1 MLNWYGDLTKPE
13 KRTYWACFAGW
24 GLDAMDTQMYALAI
38 PTLIALWSMTRG
50 QAGILGTTVL
60 IMASLGG
67 WIAGILADRYGR
79 VRILQITILW
89 FSAFTLLSAF
99 TNSFWQLMFTRGLQ
113 GLGFGGEW
121 AVGAVLISET
131 IRAEVRGRAVGS
143 LQAGWAIGYGV
154 AVLLSTM
161 LFSTLAPSFAWRVL
175 FAIGLFPTLLVLWM
189 RRHIEEAPVF
199 AQNRRD
205 HANDPPGIWA
215 VFDRPIRATTF
226 KTILLT
232 FGIYG
237 GNYVMITWLPAYLK
251 LVLHLS
257 ITHIGGYLAINI
269 LGSFAGAFLNGWMA
283 DRYGRR
289 TTFVAIAC
297 LQVIA
302 VAIYTLAPI
311 TLPATLVLGFVLGTL
326 QSGTAAGT
334 GAYIA
339 ELFPTRIR
347 GSAQGLCGNAGRAM
361 GAIMPAMVGLL
372 SANMGLG
379 AAMGICACISYLLVV
394 TAALLLPETRGR
406 NLSQVTE
413 ANDIADAA
421 KRHLGGRVDS
431 LSTGTP
437 ATQSDRVASY
447 TTKP

>member
-1 MLNWYGDLTKPE
+1 MFKWYTELNQAE
-13 KRTYWACFAGW
+13 KRTYWACFSGW

-50 QAGILGTTVL
+50 QAGVLGTTVL

-79 VRILQITILW
+79 VRVLQITIVW

-99 TNSFWQLMFTRGLQ
+99 TNSFGQLMITRGLQ

-131 IRAEVRGRAVGS
+131 IRPQVRGRAVGS

-154 AVLLSTM
+154 AVLLSTL
-161 LFSTLAPSFAWRVL
+161 LFSTLEPALAWRVL
-175 FAIGLFPTLLVLWM
+175 FAVGLLPTLLVLWI
-189 RRHIEEAPVF
+189 RRSIKEAPVF
-199 AQNRRD
+199 AQIRKDNAADR
-205 HANDPPGIWA
+205 PSIWA
-215 VFDRPIRATTF
+215 VFDKPTRMTTF
-226 KTILLT
+226 KAILLT

-237 GNYVMITWLPAYLK
+237 GNYTMITWLPAYLK
-251 LVLHLS
+251 LALHLS
-257 ITHIGGYLAINI
+257 IANVGGYLAINI

-283 DRYGRR
+283 DRFGRR
-289 TTFVAIAC
+289 KTFIVIAC
-297 LQVIA
+297 LQAIA
-302 VAIYTLAPI
+302 VATYTLAPI
-311 TLPATLVLGFVLGTL
+311 TLPVTLVLGFVLGTL

-347 GSAQGLCGNAGRAM
+347 ASAQGLCGNAGRAI
-361 GAIMPAMVGLL
+361 GAIMPTMVGVL
-372 SANMGLG
+372 SAKLQLG

-394 TAALLLPETRGR
+394 TAAVLLPETRGR
-406 NLSQVTE
+406 DLSHVAQNGEEMPASAPAHNVHDGGATLQE
-413 ANDIADAA
+413 ARA
-421 KRHLGGRVDS
+421 
-431 LSTGTP
+431 P
-437 ATQSDRVASY
+437 SDVR
-447 TTKP
+447 

>member
-1 MLNWYGDLTKPE
+1 MFKWYTELTQPE
-13 KRTYWACFAGW
+13 KRTYWACFSGW

-38 PTLIALWSMTRG
+38 PTLIALWGMTCG
-50 QAGILGTTVL
+50 EAGLLGTTVL

-99 TNSFWQLMFTRGLQ
+99 THSFWQLMFTRGLQ

-131 IRAEVRGRAVGS
+131 IRPQVRGRAVGS
-143 LQAGWAIGYGV
+143 LQAGWAVGYGV
-154 AVLLSTM
+154 AVLLST
-161 LFSTLAPSFAWRVL
+161 LIFNTLEPALAWRVL
-175 FAIGLFPTLLVLWM
+175 FAIGLLPTLLVLWI

-199 AQNRRD
+199 AQTRAASAAR
-205 HANDPPGIWA
+205 PGIWA
-215 VFDRPIRATTF
+215 VFARPLRATTL
-226 KTILLT
+226 KAILLT

-257 ITHIGGYLAINI
+257 ITNVGGYLAINI

-283 DRYGRR
+283 DRFGRR
-289 TTFVAIAC
+289 RTFIVIAC
-297 LQVIA
+297 LQAVA
-302 VAIYTLAPI
+302 VAIYTLTPI
-311 TLPATLVLGFVLGTL
+311 TLPVTLVLGFVLGTL

-334 GAYIA
+334 GAYLA

-347 GSAQGLCGNAGRAM
+347 ASAQGLCGNAGRAV
-361 GAIMPAMVGLL
+361 GAIMPTLVGVLG
-372 SANMGLG
+372 ARVELG
-379 AAMGICACISYLLVV
+379 AAMGLCACASYLLVV

-406 NLSQVTE
+406 NLSQVDGDSDVAAAAAAE
-413 ANDIADAA
+413 AEAGEAPMRSVPVHGDA
-421 KRHLGGRVDS
+421 R
-431 LSTGTP
+431 
-437 ATQSDRVASY
+437 
-447 TTKP
+447 

>member
-1 MLNWYGDLTKPE
+1 MFKWYTELSKPE
-13 KRTYWACFAGW
+13 KRTYWACFSGW

-38 PTLIALWSMTRG
+38 PTLIALWGMTRG
-50 QAGILGTTVL
+50 EAGILGTTVL

-79 VRILQITILW
+79 VRVLQITILW
-89 FSAFTLLSAF
+89 FSAFTLLSAL
-99 TNSFWQLMFTRGLQ
+99 TNSFWQLMITRGLQ

-131 IRAEVRGRAVGS
+131 IRPQVRGRAVGS

-154 AVLLSTM
+154 AVLLSTV
-161 LFSTLAPSFAWRVL
+161 LFSSLAPGLAWRVL
-175 FAIGLFPTLLVLWM
+175 FAVGILPTLLVLWI
-189 RRHIEEAPVF
+189 RRNIEEAPLF
-199 AQNRRD
+199 AQNRRA
-205 HANDPPGIWA
+205 HAADRPGIWA
-215 VFDRPIRATTF
+215 VFERPVRATTC
-226 KTILLT
+226 KAILLT

-257 ITHIGGYLAINI
+257 IANVGGYLAINI

-283 DRYGRR
+283 DRFGRR
-289 TTFVAIAC
+289 RTFVVIAC
-297 LQVIA
+297 LQAIA
-302 VAIYTLAPI
+302 VATYTLAPI
-311 TLPATLVLGFVLGTL
+311 TLPVTLVLGFVLGTL

-347 GSAQGLCGNAGRAM
+347 GSAQGLCGNAGRAI
-361 GAIMPAMVGLL
+361 GAIMPAMVGVL
-372 SANMGLG
+372 SAKLELG
-379 AAMGICACISYLLVV
+379 AAMGLCACAAYLLVV

-406 NLSQVTE
+406 DLAQVAE
-413 ANDIADAA
+413 
-421 KRHLGGRVDS
+421 RVS
-431 LSTGTP
+431 
-437 ATQSDRVASY
+437 AE
-447 TTKP
+447 

>member
-1 MLNWYGDLTKPE
+1 MFKWYTELTQPE
-13 KRTYWACFAGW
+13 KRTYWACFSGW

-38 PTLIALWSMTRG
+38 PTLIALWGMTRG
-50 QAGILGTTVL
+50 EAGLLGTTVL

-99 TNSFWQLMFTRGLQ
+99 THSFWQLMFTRGLQ

-131 IRAEVRGRAVGS
+131 IRPQVRGRAVGS
-143 LQAGWAIGYGV
+143 LQAGWAVGYGV
-154 AVLLSTM
+154 AVLLST
-161 LFSTLAPSFAWRVL
+161 LIFNTLEPALAWRVL
-175 FAIGLFPTLLVLWM
+175 FAIGLLPTLLVLWI

-199 AQNRRD
+199 AQTRAASAADR
-205 HANDPPGIWA
+205 PGIWA
-215 VFDRPIRATTF
+215 VFARPLRATTL
-226 KTILLT
+226 KAILLT

-257 ITHIGGYLAINI
+257 ITNVGGYLAINI

-283 DRYGRR
+283 DRFGRR
-289 TTFVAIAC
+289 RTFIVIAC
-297 LQVIA
+297 LQAVA
-302 VAIYTLAPI
+302 VAIYTLTPI
-311 TLPATLVLGFVLGTL
+311 TLPVTLVLGFVLGTL

-334 GAYIA
+334 GAYLA

-347 GSAQGLCGNAGRAM
+347 ASAQGLCGNAGRAV
-361 GAIMPAMVGLL
+361 GAIMPTLVGVVG
-372 SANMGLG
+372 ARVELG
-379 AAMGICACISYLLVV
+379 AAMGLCACASYLLVV

-406 NLSQVTE
+406 NLSQVDGDSDVAAAAE
-413 ANDIADAA
+413 AGEAPMRSVPVHGDV
-421 KRHLGGRVDS
+421 R
-431 LSTGTP
+431 
-437 ATQSDRVASY
+437 
-447 TTKP
+447 